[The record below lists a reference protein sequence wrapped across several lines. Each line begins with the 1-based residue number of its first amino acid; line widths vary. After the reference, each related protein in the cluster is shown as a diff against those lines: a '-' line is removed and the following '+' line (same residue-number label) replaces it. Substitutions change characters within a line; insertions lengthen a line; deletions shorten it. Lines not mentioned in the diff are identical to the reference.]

1 LRSRRIDCSIGSSPA
16 SFRLRPGFSWMS
28 FCQFWERVRVK
39 AFPKR
44 EGEMTVS
51 IRPVIVLSCT
61 WS

>member
-1 LRSRRIDCSIGSSPA
+1 
-16 SFRLRPGFSWMS
+16 MS